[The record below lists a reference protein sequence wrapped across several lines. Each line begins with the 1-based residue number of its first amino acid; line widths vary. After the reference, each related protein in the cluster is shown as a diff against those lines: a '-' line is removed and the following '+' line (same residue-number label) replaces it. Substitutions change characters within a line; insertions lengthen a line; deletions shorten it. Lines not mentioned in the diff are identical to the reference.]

1 MIKPITGT
9 ANFDAAIAKGD
20 VIVGFSAPWCGFC
33 RKIRPVMEKLSGE
46 MDIPFYGINIDEDKE
61 LAERYNVETIPDIF
75 FFRSFKE
82 AGITMAVD
90 TKVMNHVRNNRKK
103 PLVNRPDVTVT
114 VSVPQSLI
122 NTDDVLFPY
131 GNPFP

>member
-1 MIKPITGT
+1 MNRDNLLFRLQLLTEH
-9 ANFDAAIAKGD
+9 A
-20 VIVGFSAPWCGFC
+20 VFC
-33 RKIRPVMEKLSGE
+33 REFFLCQVMLFLIQILLSACILICFPE
-46 MDIPFYGINIDEDKE
+46 QKFHSSQNTIPF
-61 LAERYNVETIPDIF
+61 PDIF

>member
-75 FFRSFKE
+75 FFRD
-82 AGITMAVD
+82 G
-90 TKVMNHVRNNRKK
+90 K
-103 PLVNRPDVTVT
+103 PLG
-114 VSVPQSLI
+114 SI
-122 NTDDVLFPY
+122 IGY
-131 GNPFP
+131 GNVGYKELKEFFARYR